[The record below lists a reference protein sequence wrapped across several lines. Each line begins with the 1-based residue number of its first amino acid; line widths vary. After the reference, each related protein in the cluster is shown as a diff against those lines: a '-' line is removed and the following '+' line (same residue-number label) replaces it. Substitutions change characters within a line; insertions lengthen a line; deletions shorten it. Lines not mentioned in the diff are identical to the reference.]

1 MTKQYK
7 VHYTADVWMT
17 VLIDADSK
25 DEAKKLWEQNEH
37 YEQGYHPEEMGM
49 ENVELDLIEEVKW
62 LEK

>member
-49 ENVELDLIEEVKW
+49 ENVELD
-62 LEK
+62 